1 MSFNLFPPSPN
12 WYAAKL
18 CTIANQQN
26 LFIYAS
32 RNSLFVLN
40 ATTLQYLHTFTG
52 HKERVNSV
60 SARASLCASASADK
74 SVKCWDLATMT
85 FVEGYELHRN
95 EVLSLTWLEDKSI
108 LISGDKSGQL
118 IAWNSETKKNRRS
131 TFLSSAVYCLAA
143 TAVTGR
149 DIVAVGDGGMSTISR
164 NHLITGRRY
173 RYQNGSIVVVEMSIE
188 KESVVLYRLQGHD
201 DEIHGLAWQ
210 PPPSVRR
217 GTLDQDPAKFASL
230 ASGSRDKIIHI
241 WDVSSETAL
250 KTLTLPKAKG
260 HLTEQQKSR
269 LWITV
274 AWSLA
279 NRNQLISIRRWP
291 LAMRLQ
297 YLRVRRR
304 LQGHHRLYGPPSTDL
319 VSVSMVAFCS
329 SHDVRRLT
337 TARPMD
343 CQIILWDLRTR
354 RPSLTIGTLGG
365 FVYSLDV
372 CDTDPRKVAMGLG
385 DNTIKIWNYGNAENF
400 YDSVLL
406 WKGLKAKVTC
416 VKWHPTQ
423 EGILAFG
430 TDTGNVGV
438 FDIYAEKHTTFKS
451 YHKDKVYA
459 IDWGPPV
466 SARDGTGAHKEKE
479 AATDRTWAVYS
490 CGGDGIVLVGDPE
503 KPAKASAD
511 IKEAVEK
518 GNSEWVNAVRERSSK
533 LAKRSEVAVHPRQ
546 KYVALGNADGSVE
559 VFALPE
565 YRLVYWFNGHKG
577 WINRL
582 KWCASGDGM
591 HRRRC
596 GSPRDPKMGWCAF
609 MISGTP
615 RVSFRTAFRFQRA
628 RASALSNR
636 ITKASR
642 TWRGNRLPGGRGC
655 YPRRLMPRQWYVS
668 GLATLIFYPTVGS
681 GRPYNNISITKY
693 NYSLLTI
700 KVWDIPQGA
709 PIALFRGHQGRIL
722 SAVWSLL
729 EEDLVF
735 TGGDDLMVCV
745 WRVGE
750 WPYVKIAETDRKN
763 NAKAKKPTES
773 PSSSSV
779 VPGQS
784 VGEYN
789 ATVGTDQQNPPSMT
803 AFSAVSASGPASIAS
818 LSSTAAFLTPPAT
831 TLKKAQFRVI
841 KKGKTNI
848 LPLSTASFL
857 TEPRKKLQRQCLE
870 LAAKLYGG
878 DVKSALEE
886 MERAVGEG
894 EERAKLEM
902 GAEAEGGGTKAGT
915 GEDEDGDGGEKDT
928 EGLGDVTGRSV
939 SDLIFGEKADVRKLV
954 EMEAI
959 IPSRGNPNTN
969 GHCGMYFTYT
979 ISAENHTRT
988 IPSAISTA
996 SMAYNFALPL
1006 DVWRSNL
1013 SDVIAQAMEDDEV
1026 GLQEWITV
1034 ALSPSA
1040 GRDVWVALLRRQ
1052 AEKLAAS
1059 GDHHTAAMCFL
1070 ACSEVYEAV
1079 GVYSKAGMYREAIAL
1094 VKLRLPPED
1103 PILAELCTE
1112 WALQCE
1118 SKGLYEQAAK
1128 CYLAAQTPTSIQHAL
1143 NALARRNDPSALYAT
1158 ACLAKVVMDASADER
1173 VARYESE
1180 MRRRKEW
1187 EEGMNEHIRAL
1198 TDEAGNGGS
1207 NEIVEVNVDEVAKRD
1222 MLNEGGNEAGGR
1234 MKIDDVSDDVQM
1246 HDIVG
1251 QVSGT
1256 KDQDGDCG
1264 ILDTDGLGSNA

>member
-1 MSFNLFPPSPN
+1 
-12 WYAAKL
+12 
-18 CTIANQQN
+18 
-26 LFIYAS
+26 
-32 RNSLFVLN
+32 
-40 ATTLQYLHTFTG
+40 
-52 HKERVNSV
+52 
-60 SARASLCASASADK
+60 
-74 SVKCWDLATMT
+74 
-85 FVEGYELHRN
+85 
-95 EVLSLTWLEDKSI
+95 
-108 LISGDKSGQL
+108 
-118 IAWNSETKKNRRS
+118 
-131 TFLSSAVYCLAA
+131 
-143 TAVTGR
+143 
-149 DIVAVGDGGMSTISR
+149 MSTISR

-279 NRNQLISIRRWP
+279 NRNQLISSSYMGDMLLWNTRDNK
-291 LAMRLQ
+291 ASFEKFAD
-297 YLRVRRR
+297 
-304 LQGHHRLYGPPSTDL
+304 GHSRCIFNICVFDGGSRAIT
-319 VSVSMVAFCS
+319 VSM
-329 SHDVRRLT
+329 DR
-337 TARPMD
+337 
-343 CQIILWDLRTR
+343 QIILWDLRTR

-490 CGGDGIVLVGDPE
+490 CGGDGIVLVGDPA

-582 KWCASGDGM
+582 KWCASGDGVYGVVAEIVYYQPRITSRTLSLN
-591 HRRRC
+591 HAPSSLWLAS
-596 GSPRDPKMGWCAF
+596 GSEDGLVCVHDLGD
-609 MISGTP
+609 STSLVSDGTIDV
-615 RVSFRTAFRFQRA
+615 RLVAIYSCRYLAFRFQRA

-668 GLATLIFYPTVGS
+668 GLAPLIFYPTVGS

-709 PIALFRGHQGRIL
+709 PIALFRGHQGRVL

-803 AFSAVSASGPASIAS
+803 AFSAVSASGPVSIAS

-954 EMEAI
+954 EMEA
-959 IPSRGNPNTN
+959 
-969 GHCGMYFTYT
+969 
-979 ISAENHTRT
+979 ENHTRT

-1034 ALSPSA
+1034 ALSPSV